1 MAQVALLSL
10 GSILCFPLFAAQLP
24 RYAPP
29 DQLASYYG
37 FYASAGGCMA
47 LFGNLLI
54 GFMLGD
60 AGTRPATAIWLLLA
74 FTGLLA
80 GFGLYTQLRRSGHE
94 QAAVNQ

>member
-1 MAQVALLSL
+1 LAQVALLSL

-54 GFMLGD
+54 GVMLGD

-74 FTGLLA
+74 LTGVLA
-80 GFGLYTQLRRSGHE
+80 GFGLYSQLRSGKHGSSPLPE
-94 QAAVNQ
+94 

>member
-1 MAQVALLSL
+1 
-10 GSILCFPLFAAQLP
+10 
-24 RYAPP
+24 
-29 DQLASYYG
+29 
-37 FYASAGGCMA
+37 MA

-60 AGTRPATAIWLLLA
+60 AGTRPTTAIWLLLA